1 MAFAQPR
8 GIVQAAK
15 VAFLSGGKDLAVTT
29 MFKEPKPHPR
39 PFIVRHT
46 LFVLPLFALI
56 SAVTL
61 LLSYGIPWLYK
72 RYRRRRQGVFLDGD
86 EGDEV
91 EIEAPPPLM
100 PTQGLWPDFRAH
112 LRRLATEGL
121 FIACLDFVRMICLCA
136 LVGLSILAVVQAEP
150 PSKGPK
156 NQSYA
161 EIMKKKKKGKK
172 RKDKPILDEYSTL
185 EWAESGVSFF
195 YFYNLIFCFFILTLR
210 PTKLR
215 RKLTKHV
222 DLLLVL
228 AFAVYAYRDI
238 WPSLTYYL
246 SPSDVNN
253 WVTWTRIA
261 ILSFAGVVI
270 PLIRPR
276 TYVPVDPLN
285 PTPPE
290 KIHPEQ
296 TAPPIIFLFYEFMT
310 NLVIKAWGTSS
321 LPYEDLHPLA
331 DYDRAEYLYGQHM
344 KTLDPVRRRE
354 QELPQRHLF
363 FTLSYAFRWTL
374 FWSCVMCAIAAI
386 AEILPVYAINNVLK
400 YLETDGV
407 GARIR
412 PIVWVSLLFLAPL
425 LSSLAIQ
432 YYIFMMTRFL
442 VRSEAILTQLLF
454 DQALRL
460 RMKDSVGSEEEKID
474 GEAQTISVDTPNDS
488 QILDPTVQAAP
499 NNSAARADSEPVA
512 EAKASPSQGIVGR
525 INVLMAQD
533 VEAVVEGRDIPL
545 ALVYI
550 PLQVALCLYLLYQ
563 VLSYSA
569 LFGVAAMVL
578 TLPLPGWFTALATR
592 VQTDKMSATDARV
605 DAITEAVGAL
615 RMIKM
620 FGWEEKI
627 KARIAAK
634 REVELKLTWKRRMLN
649 LLLEMVNIILP
660 VMVMVAALAGY
671 TLVQKRHLTSSVVY
685 TSMALFELLK
695 GQMMMGFFMISEWIT
710 AGVSL
715 QRLNKFMNESE
726 MIDAYSQGNHVV
738 VNTPEKVEAERE
750 GLIRVKDA
758 VFAWGT
764 DSPDKTVV
772 NFRLRIP
779 DVTFSKGKINLV
791 CGPTGSGKS
800 SLLAALIG
808 ELHFEPQNDTAFY
821 HLPREGGVSYAAQ
834 ESWCTSASIQENILF
849 GRPYDH
855 ARYRKVLHDCALEQ
869 DLKLFDDGD
878 ETEIGEKGIT
888 LSGGQKARVTLA
900 RAIYSATEIVLLDD
914 IFAAL
919 DTLTSRFILDNLFK
933 GDLVKDRTVVLVTHH
948 THLAGPIADYMVTL
962 DANGTVAH
970 AGPIDASMISAGP
983 SQVDLT
989 SVGQPSENDE
999 DTTVAPTP
1007 VDHEDAEE
1015 QNGNGATK
1023 KPSKL
1028 IKDEEKSEGRIS
1040 RRALKSFF
1048 STFGGPT
1055 FWIIYFALLFGGQV
1069 MSSFQTWWLGRW
1081 SKAYENVSEPS
1092 MVSVPYWLGLY
1103 VVWVVLG
1110 VLGFAISAIL
1120 YYVGAMKASREIHQ
1134 KLVDSIFGTYMRFLD
1149 TTPVGRIISRFTK
1162 DMRSIDGPFTELAI
1176 GVFDITMGL
1185 VIKLVTIVAVVPFFS
1200 IPAIIIGVLGGI
1212 IGEMYIHAQL
1222 SVKREMSNAKSPL
1235 FSHLASSVSGI
1246 VSIRAYGAQEQI
1258 KNQTRE
1264 KADKYTRTATAF
1276 YNLNRWVTVRI
1287 DMLGGLFSMTL
1298 AYFLVYVV
1306 RLNPNTSG
1314 FALTQAITF
1323 AGTILWWVRMLNEME
1338 VQGNSVERIEDYLVI
1353 AQEPKYEKNR
1363 ATAAAWP
1370 TSGEIALEGLSAKYS
1385 EDGPTVLD
1393 NLTVNIKSGEKVG
1406 IVGRTGSGKSTLA
1419 LALLR
1424 MLPTSGKVYIDGVDT
1439 DNINLHDLRTNVT
1452 IIPQDPILLS
1462 GTLRFNL
1469 DPFGEREDA
1478 ELNEALD
1485 RSGLRMTSGAES
1497 GGATPTR
1504 ITLDTQIAAG
1514 GSNLSQGQRQLVA
1527 LARALVRRSKVLIL
1541 DEATA
1546 SVDFATDAI
1555 IQKSIRDLPSDTTV
1569 LTVAHRLATVMDY
1582 DKILVLGG
1590 GKVLEFDS
1598 PDALTEDKDS
1608 YFAKLVQAME
1618 S

>member
-1 MAFAQPR
+1 MAFAQPQ
-8 GIVQAAK
+8 GLVQAAK
-15 VAFLSGGKDLAVTT
+15 VAYMGRGYMAA
-29 MFKEPKPHPR
+29 FKESRPKPHPA
-39 PFIVRHT
+39 PFILRHT
-46 LFVLPLFALI
+46 LFLLPLLAVI
-56 SAVTL
+56 SAVAL
-61 LLSYGIPWLYK
+61 LLSYGIPWVYK
-72 RYRRRRQGVFLDGD
+72 RYQRRQGVFL
-86 EGDEV
+86 EGEEGEEV
-91 EIEAPPPLM
+91 EIEVAPPVM
-100 PTQGLWPDFRAH
+100 PSQGLWSDLRAH
-112 LRRLATEGL
+112 VRALMTEGA
-121 FIACLDFVRMICLCA
+121 FIALLDFVRTICLCV
-136 LVGLSILAVVQAEP
+136 LVGLSILAAIQAEP
-150 PSKGPK
+150 PPK
-156 NQSYA
+156 EGTNESYV
-161 EIMKKKKKGKK
+161 EIMKKKKKKKK
-172 RKDKPILDEYSTL
+172 RKDKPILDEFSAL
-185 EWAESGVSFF
+185 EWAEFGVSFF
-195 YFYNLIFCFFILTLR
+195 YLYNLLFSFLLLTLR
-210 PTKLR
+210 RTKLR
-215 RKLTKHV
+215 RKLTNHV
-222 DLLLVL
+222 DLLLIL
-228 AFAVYAYRDI
+228 AFALYAYRDI

-253 WVTWTRIA
+253 WVTWTRIG
-261 ILSFAGVVI
+261 ILGFAGVMI

-276 TYVPVDPLN
+276 TYVPVDPLK

-290 KIHPEQ
+290 LIHPEQ
-296 TAPPIIFLFYEFMT
+296 TAPPLFFVFYEFMT
-310 NLVIKAWGTSS
+310 GLVLKAWGTSS
-321 LPYEDLHPLA
+321 LPYDDFHPLA

-354 QELPQRHLF
+354 QGLPQRHLF
-363 FTLSYAFRWTL
+363 FNLAYVFRSTL
-374 FWSCVMCAIAAI
+374 FWASVMCVVAAV
-386 AEILPVYAINNVLK
+386 AEIMPAYAIKNVLS
-400 YLETDGV
+400 YLETDGEN
-407 GARIR
+407 ARIR
-412 PIVWVSLLFLAPL
+412 PILWVLLLFLAPL
-425 LSSLAIQ
+425 MSSLAIQ

-442 VRSEAILTQLLF
+442 VRGEAILTQLLF

-474 GEAQTISVDTPNDS
+474 GETPAISVDTPDES
-488 QILDPTVQAAP
+488 QILDPTVQAAHG
-499 NNSAARADSEPVA
+499 NSAAKAETEPIA
-512 EAKASPSQGIVGR
+512 EAKASHSQGIVGR

-533 VEAVVEGRDIPL
+533 VESVVEGRDIPL
-545 ALVYI
+545 VVVYI
-550 PLQVALCLYLLYQ
+550 PIQVALCLYLLYE

-592 VQTDKMSATDARV
+592 VQTEKMEATDARV
-605 DAITEAVGAL
+605 DAVTEAVGAL
-615 RMIKM
+615 RIIKM

-627 KARIAAK
+627 KARIAVK
-634 REVELKLTWKRRMLN
+634 REAELKLTWKRRVLN
-649 LLLEMVNIILP
+649 LLLEMVNILLP
-660 VMVMVAALAGY
+660 VMVMVAAFAGY
-671 TLVQKRHLTSSVVY
+671 TLVEKKHLTSSTVY
-685 TSMALFELLK
+685 TSMAVFELLK
-695 GQMMMGFFMISEWIT
+695 GQMMMGFYMISEWIT
-710 AGVSL
+710 SAVSL

-726 MIDAYSQGNHVV
+726 MIDAYSQGNQVV
-738 VNTPEKVEAERE
+738 VNTPEKIEAEKD
-750 GLIRVKDA
+750 GLIRVKDS

-764 DSPDKTVV
+764 DSPDKNVI
-772 NFRLRIP
+772 NFRLRVP

-800 SLLAALIG
+800 SFLAALIG
-808 ELHFEPQNDTAFY
+808 ELHFEPENDTAFF
-821 HLPREGGVSYAAQ
+821 HLPREGGVSFAAQ
-834 ESWCTSASIQENILF
+834 ESWCTSTSIKENILF
-849 GRPYDH
+849 GKPYDR
-855 ARYRKVLHDCALEQ
+855 ALYRKVLHDCALET

-900 RAIYSATEIVLLDD
+900 RAIYSGSAIVLLDD

-933 GDLVKDRTVVLVTHH
+933 GDLVKDRTIVLVTHH
-948 THLAGPIADYMVTL
+948 THLAGPVADYMVML
-962 DANGTVAH
+962 DADGSVAH
-970 AGPIDASMISAGP
+970 AGPIDASMISAVP
-983 SQVDLT
+983 SEVDLT
-989 SVGQPSENDE
+989 SVGQTSEVDE

-1007 VDHEDAEE
+1007 DDLEEAEE
-1015 QNGNGATK
+1015 ENGNGHAK

-1040 RRALKSFF
+1040 RRALMSFF
-1048 STFGGPT
+1048 GTFGGPS
-1055 FWIIYFALLFGGQV
+1055 FWIIYFALLFGGQA
-1069 MSSFQTWWLGRW
+1069 MASFQTWWLGRW
-1081 SKAYENVSEPS
+1081 AKAYEEVPDPDW
-1092 MVSVPYWLGLY
+1092 VSVPFWLGLY
-1103 VVWVVLG
+1103 VVWVVLS
-1110 VLGFAISAIL
+1110 VLGFAVSAII
-1120 YYVGAMKASREIHQ
+1120 YYIGAMKASRAIHQ
-1134 KLVDSIFGTYMRFLD
+1134 KLVDHIFGAYMRFID

-1162 DMRSIDGPFTELAI
+1162 DMRSVDGPFTELAV

-1185 VIKLVTIVAVVPFFS
+1185 IIKLATIVVTVPFFS
-1200 IPAIIIGVLGGI
+1200 IPAIIMGVLGGF

-1298 AYFLVYVV
+1298 AIFLVYVV
-1306 RLNPNTSG
+1306 HLDPNTSG
-1314 FALTQAITF
+1314 FVLMQAISF
-1323 AGTILWWVRMLNEME
+1323 AGTILWWVRMLNDME
-1338 VQGNSVERIEDYLVI
+1338 VQGNSVERIEDYLSI
-1353 AQEPKYEKNR
+1353 DQEPKYQSQL
-1363 ATAAAWP
+1363 ATPAAWP
-1370 TSGEIALEGLSAKYS
+1370 SSGEVVFEGLSAKYS

-1393 NLTVNIKSGEKVG
+1393 NLTFTVKSGEKVG

-1424 MLPTSGKVYIDGVDT
+1424 MLPTTGTVLIDGKKT
-1439 DNINLHDLRTNVT
+1439 DKINLHDLRSNVT

-1469 DPFGEREDA
+1469 DPFGERQDA
-1478 ELNEALD
+1478 ELNDALD
-1485 RSGLRMTSGAES
+1485 RSGLRAVARAPS
-1497 GGATPTR
+1497 GGATPMR
-1504 ITLDTQIAAG
+1504 ITLDTRIAAG

-1546 SVDFATDAI
+1546 SVDFATDAL

-1582 DKILVLGG
+1582 DKILVLGA

-1598 PDALTEDKDS
+1598 PSALKEDKDS